1 MHFHIYLPLSD
12 TPFLYLNLPSSYPQV
27 YYNLKAKSQ
36 EMANIEYLTRTFV
49 HIPEPPPASRWFR
62 MGGPRIENVNL
73 AAPPITEAEI
83 WEKRQNPFLLDLL
96 VEIKENEYKEGW

>member
-1 MHFHIYLPLSD
+1 
-12 TPFLYLNLPSSYPQV
+12 
-27 YYNLKAKSQ
+27 
-36 EMANIEYLTRTFV
+36 MANIEYLTRTFV
-49 HIPEPPPASRWFR
+49 YIPEPPPASLRFR

>member
-1 MHFHIYLPLSD
+1 
-12 TPFLYLNLPSSYPQV
+12 
-27 YYNLKAKSQ
+27 
-36 EMANIEYLTRTFV
+36 MANIEYLTRTFV